1 MEKRKDKKNIVM
13 HLEEL
18 SWKQIDELD
27 RNNTIFF
34 YPISP
39 MEEHGPHLPV
49 GTDFI
54 TARDTAEEAIRL
66 LHDKKPEVKGILIPP
81 TPIGYSK
88 INSDFPGT
96 ITVSPKVV
104 REVVYSVIS
113 ALGSQ
118 GFRYLVICTF
128 HMGLGHLKGI
138 YQAMKMGRRKYGM
151 HICEPWGPYFYSD
164 RIFKREPKLG
174 FDTTR
179 EVHGGFRETSL
190 MKYQYPYLLDESYK
204 ELQSIYRD
212 LNSLRV
218 YGKTFKEL
226 GLKEGYI
233 GSPARADADYG
244 RWYFNEI
251 VSIIVEET
259 CNLYDGKPISDLPKN
274 IKRIM
279 KLVF

>member
-1 MEKRKDKKNIVM
+1 MGKKNNVII

-27 RNNTIFF
+27 RDHTIFF

-39 MEEHGPHLPV
+39 LEEHGPHLPI

-54 TARDTAEEAIRL
+54 TARDAAGEAIKIL
-66 LHDKKPEVKGILIPP
+66 QTKKTDVTGILLPP
-81 TPIGYSK
+81 TPIGHSK

-96 ITVSPKVV
+96 ITVSPRVV
-104 REVVYSVIS
+104 REVISSVIT
-113 ALGSQ
+113 ALGNQ
-118 GFRYLVICTF
+118 GFKYLIICTF
-128 HMGLGHLKGI
+128 HMALGHRDK
-138 YQAMKMGRRKYGM
+138 
-151 HICEPWGPYFYSD
+151 
-164 RIFKREPKLG
+164 IFDREPKLG
-174 FDTTR
+174 FDTSK

-204 ELQSIYRD
+204 NLQSIYRD
-212 LNSLRV
+212 LRSPRV

-251 VSIIVEET
+251 VSVIVEET
-259 CNLYDGKPISDLPKN
+259 CNLYDGKPVSDLPKN
-274 IKRIM
+274 MKRLM